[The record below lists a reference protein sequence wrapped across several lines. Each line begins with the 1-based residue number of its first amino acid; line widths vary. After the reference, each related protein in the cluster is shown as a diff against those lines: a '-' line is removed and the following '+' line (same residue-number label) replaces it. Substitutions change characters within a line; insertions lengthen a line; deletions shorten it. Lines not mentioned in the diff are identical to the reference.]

1 MYKLYPLLL
10 IALVAT
16 LACIGEGD
24 PTDLDAPDSGSAAE
38 SGSAAQ
44 PGLTLNGCS
53 SEDYADRTADT
64 AERVI
69 AIAAMGLTYT
79 PRCTTI
85 RPGQRVRWEGSLTAH
100 PLAPGNPRDSNAG
113 SPNNPIAPTSSGREV
128 EFEFPSEGSY
138 PYHCTLHAFGA
149 GEGMAGVI
157 RVRADRAQG
166 TTSNTSS
173 SRN

>member
-1 MYKLYPLLL
+1 MRKLYPLLL
-10 IALVAT
+10 IAFAG
-16 LACIGEGD
+16 CMGEGD

-38 SGSAAQ
+38 SGRATE
-44 PGLTLNGCS
+44 PDVTLNGCS
-53 SEDYADRTADT
+53 SDDYADRTADT

-69 AIAAMGLTYT
+69 AVAAMGLTYT

-85 RPGQRVRWEGSLTAH
+85 RTGQRVRWEGSLTAH
-100 PLAPGNPRDSNAG
+100 PLAPGNPRDRGAG
-113 SPNNPIAPTSSGREV
+113 SPGNPIAPTSSGREV
-128 EFEFPSEGSY
+128 EFEFPSEGDY
-138 PYHCTLHAFGA
+138 PYYCTLHAFGA

-157 RVRADRAQG
+157 RVRGDRAQG